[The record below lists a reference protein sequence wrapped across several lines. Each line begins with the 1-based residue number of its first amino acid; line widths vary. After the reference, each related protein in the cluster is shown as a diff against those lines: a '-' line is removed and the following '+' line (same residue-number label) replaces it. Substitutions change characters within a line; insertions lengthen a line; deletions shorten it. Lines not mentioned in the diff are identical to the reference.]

1 MIKVIGKV
9 VLMGF
14 FATVFGCG
22 KSDGRF
28 VSEKAFQKDL
38 AKQVAMSPQTL
49 KQLRQYDVTEQTQL
63 KLEFFFYTDTADKA
77 AAFARVLAQKG
88 YTADHGPSA
97 GGGKTFVINGWTTP
111 MTMNEPTVVEWTRQM
126 CQAGFDHDCDF
137 DGWGTNPKQDEDAN
151 N

>member
-1 MIKVIGKV
+1 MKTIGTV

-28 VSEKAFQKDL
+28 VSEKEFEKNV

-49 KQLRQYDVTEQTQL
+49 TQLRQYDVTEQTNL
-63 KLEFFFYTDTADKA
+63 KLEYFFYTDTGDKA
-77 AAFARVLAQKG
+77 SALAAVLTQKG
-88 YTADHGPSA
+88 YTAEHGPSA
-97 GGGKTFVINGWTTP
+97 GGDKTFVVTGWTAP
-111 MTMNEPTVVEWTRQM
+111 MTMDESTVVEWTRQM
-126 CQAGFDHDCDF
+126 CQTGFDHDSDF
-137 DGWGTNPKQDEDAN
+137 DGWGTNPKQDENAN